1 MILKTVVHCSFDL
14 SCCCLISFMYMSTGD
29 LTDAK
34 DVYKLGSKQYKE
46 EWEAYY
52 NVLKETKVEDKTK
65 WLDLRG
71 NHGKKI
77 QLKMELIKCYLFST
91 QLELDM

>member
-1 MILKTVVHCSFDL
+1 MSFNL
-14 SCCCLISFMYMSTGD
+14 SGD

-34 DVYKLGSKQYKE
+34 DVYRLGSKQYRE
-46 EWEAYY
+46 EWQEYY

-71 NHGKKI
+71 NHGKQI
-77 QLKMELIKCYLFST
+77 FILIFNLICIVFIHV
-91 QLELDM
+91 

>member
-1 MILKTVVHCSFDL
+1 
-14 SCCCLISFMYMSTGD
+14 MSLFLPGD

-34 DVYKLGSKQYKE
+34 DVYRLGSKQYKE
-46 EWEAYY
+46 EWEEYY

-71 NHGKKI
+71 NHGKGI
-77 QLKMELIKCYLFST
+77 
-91 QLELDM
+91 

>member
-1 MILKTVVHCSFDL
+1 
-14 SCCCLISFMYMSTGD
+14 MYTSTGD

-77 QLKMELIKCYLFST
+77 QCKMKVIKYYLYST
-91 QLELDM
+91 QSELDMHVQIM

>member
-1 MILKTVVHCSFDL
+1 
-14 SCCCLISFMYMSTGD
+14 MYTSTGD

-77 QLKMELIKCYLFST
+77 QFKMKLIECYLYST
-91 QLELDM
+91 WSERDIHVQIT